1 MIGLS
6 PSTFYYKP
14 TQDRAEREKQDAD
27 LRDKIE
33 IVHAEFPKAGYRMV
47 QEYLLRQGVKVGE
60 RKLRR
65 VMRENGIFAEIKR
78 AFVVTTDSD
87 HDHLVYP
94 NLLHEMAVTGLD
106 QVWVGDI
113 TYIRIKNGFA
123 YLAVILDVFSRKV
136 VGWALS
142 KKIDAALTVEALQSA
157 IEQRNPKAG
166 VIHHT
171 DRGVQ
176 YLCEEYVEVLKAHG
190 FHISCSRRGNP
201 YDNAWSESFM
211 KTLKREEVYLWH
223 YETFI
228 DVQNRLPKFLEDV
241 YNGKR
246 LHSALGYVTPDEFE
260 TRVRNNQTVGQP
272 ILIL

>member
-1 MIGLS
+1 MIELS

-14 TQDRAEREKQDAD
+14 TQDRVEREKQDAD

-33 IVHAEFPKAGYRMV
+33 EVHEEFPKAGYRMM
-47 QEYLLRQGVKVGE
+47 QEYLFRKGVKVGE

-78 AFVVTTDSD
+78 AFVVTTDSA

-94 NLLHEMAVTGLD
+94 NLLPEMAVTGLD

-113 TYIRIKNGFA
+113 TYVRIKNGFV

-136 VGWALS
+136 IGWAIS
-142 KKIDAALTVEALQSA
+142 KKIDTALTIEALRSA
-157 IEQRNPKAG
+157 IETRKPKSG

-176 YLCEEYVEVLKAHG
+176 YLCGEYVNLLNTHG
-190 FHISCSRRGNP
+190 FHISCSRPGNP

-223 YETFI
+223 YETFV
-228 DVQNRLPKFLEDV
+228 DVQNRLPKFLEEV
-241 YNGKR
+241 YNGRR
-246 LHSALGYVTPDEFE
+246 LHSALGYVTPNEFE
-260 TRVRNNQTVGQP
+260 MLVKTNQPLDQP